1 MIYNVKYNIAQDRKE
16 ILNYLKN
23 SKENNPK
30 FSLIDIGSY
39 GNPWSIDYITAT
51 LDINECNHGEINFKG
66 NMSSHYIW
74 NEILEYVNKNGK
86 FDFCVCTHTL
96 EDISNPKL
104 VCDMMEKISNGGF
117 IAIPSK
123 YAECHRSYSCE
134 GSIRGAIHHRWIYNI
149 ENNNFI
155 GYPKLSFTEY
165 LECCEQLGQ
174 NYSDEK
180 GELSFFWKDSVN
192 FNIVNNDFFPSSYFM
207 RAVYENLVKY

>member
-1 MIYNVKYNIAQDRKE
+1 MIYNARYNLNQNRKE
-16 ILNYLKN
+16 ILDYLK
-23 SKENNPK
+23 KEKEKNEK
-30 FSLIDIGSY
+30 FSLNDIGSY
-39 GNPWSIDYITAT
+39 GNPWSIDYIKAI
-51 LDINECNHGEINFKG
+51 LDIQDCKHGEVKFKG
-66 NMSSHYIW
+66 DMN
-74 NEILEYVNKNGK
+74 LPYVWTDALNYVEQHGK

-96 EDISNPKL
+96 EDITNPKL
-104 VCDMMEKISNGGF
+104 VCDMIGKIAKEGF
-117 IAIPSK
+117 IAVPSK

-134 GSIRGAIHHRWIYNI
+134 GPIRGTMHHRWIYNI

-174 NYSDEK
+174 KYSDEK

-207 RAVYENLVKY
+207 RAVYENLLNN